1 MNDEVVILRLNQLD
15 RSLEDH
21 RKDIK
26 ADLVLARQKTEEY
39 RRETRETLAKVFMQ
53 VQTTNGRVSA
63 LEKWRSFISG
73 AIAVIVCIIGWWVAL
88 HSH

>member
-15 RSLEDH
+15 KSLEDN
-21 RKDIK
+21 RRDIK
-26 ADLVLARQKTEEY
+26 ADLVLAMQKTEEY
-39 RRETRETLAKVFMQ
+39 RKDTRETLSKVFAQ

-63 LEKWRSFISG
+63 LEKWRSFIGG
-73 AIAVIVCIIGWWVAL
+73 AVAVIVCVIGWWVAL